1 MARIVNTPTTA
12 ESEPEIFARIER
24 ASVLGDTSKVPP
36 VQEAGG
42 AERPCYTI
50 IDCEQRTPEW
60 FAARGGK
67 ITASAAG
74 KWIIAKPG
82 KVRDRA
88 LHKACCD
95 ALATALPEDVESFDS
110 KVVARGRELEPM
122 AIRAYEDHTGN
133 VCEPGRFCVH
143 ESGHFGCSPD
153 SLVNDRAGGL
163 EVKCPLR
170 ETMIRYLLA
179 EEPWPAD
186 EYGPQV
192 HTSMAVTGL
201 PWWDFWAWHPHLPPL
216 LYRVERDETTEAYLA
231 GLLAL
236 GDGLRQRREA
246 IAAMWDGEF
255 GGDAP

>member
-1 MARIVNTPTTA
+1 MPRLVNTPITP
-12 ESEPEIFARIER
+12 ESEPEICARLER
-24 ASVLGDTSKVPP
+24 ARVVGDKAPTPLG
-36 VQEAGG
+36 GG
-42 AERPCYTI
+42 VGATPCYTV
-50 IDCEQRTPEW
+50 IDCEQRSPEW

-74 KWIIAKPG
+74 KWLISKPG

-95 ALATALPEDVESFDS
+95 ALATALPEDVEPFDT
-110 KVVARGRELEPM
+110 KVMARGRELEPQ
-122 AIRAYEDHTGN
+122 AIRAYEDATGN
-133 VCEPGRFCVH
+133 VCEAVGFCVH
-143 ESGHFGCSPD
+143 ESGAFGCSPD

-170 ETMIRYLLA
+170 ETIIRYLLA
-179 EEPWPAD
+179 DEPCPAD

-216 LYRVERDETTEAYLA
+216 IYRVERDETTDAYLA
-231 GLLAL
+231 AL
-236 GDGLRQRREA
+236 VEAGAHLERMRQA
-246 IAAMWDGEF
+246 IADLWDANGK
-255 GGDAP
+255 DHTS